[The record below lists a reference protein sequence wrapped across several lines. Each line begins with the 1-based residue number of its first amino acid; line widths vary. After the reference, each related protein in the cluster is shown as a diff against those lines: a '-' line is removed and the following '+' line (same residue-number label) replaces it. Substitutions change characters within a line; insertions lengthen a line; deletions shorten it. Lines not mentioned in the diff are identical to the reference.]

1 MRINAHLP
9 GIFVEHIE
17 AVANFSSWL
26 APLATHVSGIFQT
39 KFATEKN
46 LEACHCLKLIRR
58 ELLPKEL
65 ADVVEMPRCLK
76 NVAADPRDVIL
87 LPKLYI
93 GCSKLSQKPIVFIP
107 WQHVAALA
115 ERPPSQVIPRAQFS
129 ARQSNE
135 FLKTAEIMRKWGY
148 EKAAVQNNM
157 AGRADSWILPKIE
170 WVFQRCGFQPPIP
183 ANLLE
188 QLDLGF
194 AFTAPLNIKVIKDN
208 GKAPSADAASDCVLG
223 APPGHSAVEK
233 GCPPGQVL
241 NEKLQ
246 QLLPMLTLQQRHL
259 EKEEAVAGEKGVAEE
274 TVLLLLRSLRL

>member
-39 KFATEKN
+39 KFATGKN

-65 ADVVEMPRCLK
+65 ADVLEMPRCLK

-93 GCSKLSQKPIVFIP
+93 GCAKLSQKPIVFIP
-107 WQHVAALA
+107 RQHVAALA

-129 ARQSNE
+129 ARRSNE
-135 FLKTAEIMRKWGY
+135 FLKTAESQ
-148 EKAAVQNNM
+148 V
-157 AGRADSWILPKIE
+157 
-170 WVFQRCGFQPPIP
+170 
-183 ANLLE
+183 
-188 QLDLGF
+188 
-194 AFTAPLNIKVIKDN
+194 
-208 GKAPSADAASDCVLG
+208 
-223 APPGHSAVEK
+223 
-233 GCPPGQVL
+233 QVL
-241 NEKLQ
+241 NQKLQ
-246 QLLPMLTLQQRHL
+246 QPSDPAHAPAAAPGKGRGRGRGKGRGRGDAGAAASSKPAAVKAKAKTKAKSVPAPGPDASEGSASKRRRISIPSDAEVGCGKCYHN
-259 EKEEAVAGEKGVAEE
+259 KEVGCTTCRPKAGLVESSEKGKWVWK
-274 TVLLLLRSLRL
+274 TD